1 MKKAVNLP
9 VTMYTVRMCEKP
21 LITAEVQNISKN
33 ICREK
38 DILQTSRVSIGRYD
52 CRSTNTSQGLI
63 PSMKDGLPKISV
75 TLWADTL
82 LLVIAERISHIRK
95 IYRKLSTEYEEEQ
108 RQVKQAIVELQTLID
123 NGEQNEVDLQE
134 FLRNIRKY
142 TDPTELTAEILNDLV
157 DKIVI
162 HAPDKSSGHRKQK
175 IEIYYKAVGII
186 NIANENCVALDGR
199 LGMQNRKKRT
209 A

>member
-1 MKKAVNLP
+1 MICTQTEQRLKVIWADLSKSVPNCKTKSAEQHPPKK
-9 VTMYTVRMCEKP
+9 TCEK
-21 LITAEVQNISKN
+21 K
-33 ICREK
+33 R
-38 DILQTSRVSIGRYD
+38 
-52 CRSTNTSQGLI
+52 
-63 PSMKDGLPKISV
+63 
-75 TLWADTL
+75 
-82 LLVIAERISHIRK
+82 
-95 IYRKLSTEYEEEQ
+95 
-108 RQVKQAIVELQTLID
+108 QAIVELQTLID

-186 NIANENCVALDGR
+186 NIANEDCVALDGR
-199 LGMQNRKKRT
+199 LGMQNRKKKT
-209 A
+209 AW

>member
-1 MKKAVNLP
+1 
-9 VTMYTVRMCEKP
+9 MYTVRMCEKP